1 MSSLALMRFLESASE
16 RYDTGMRIITLGRVS
31 RIHESVAEAAA
42 PTPGA
47 RVLEIGCGTGAV
59 TERLVARGAAVT
71 ALDQSPEMIE
81 QGRRRLAEAPLGA
94 VTWVERT
101 ASEIDS
107 LPEGN
112 FDAVVVSL
120 ALSEMSTAERKFVL
134 RQAARRLR
142 PRGTLAVADE
152 VRPRSRWE
160 RALHATLRG
169 PQALLGWL
177 LTGSVSRPIPDLA
190 DEIREAGLEVR
201 SEQRWLLGSLAAVIA
216 ERAR

>member
-1 MSSLALMRFLESASE
+1 
-16 RYDTGMRIITLGRVS
+16 
-31 RIHESVAEAAA
+31 
-42 PTPGA
+42 
-47 RVLEIGCGTGAV
+47 
-59 TERLVARGAAVT
+59 
-71 ALDQSPEMIE
+71 MIE
-81 QGRRRLAEAPLGA
+81 QGRRRLAEAPSGA

-120 ALSEMSTAERKFVL
+120 ALSEMSAAERKFVL

-142 PRGTLAVADE
+142 PGGTLAAADE
-152 VRPRSRWE
+152 VRPSSRWE
-160 RALHATLRG
+160 RALHAAMRG

-190 DEIREAGLEVR
+190 NEIRDAGLDVR